1 MHGFSALGSEG
12 RKVRSSRI
20 SQATRDSVSNNQVGR
35 DGPESMYGPQLGG
48 RPLGVRLDDS

>member
-12 RKVRSSRI
+12 RKVRSSRT
-20 SQATRDSVSNNQVGR
+20 SQATRYSAPNNQVGR

-48 RPLGVRLDDS
+48 RPLGVGVDDS